1 MSKKISK
8 LTLLAVVVIGLL
20 LIVTGL
26 FYSSF
31 ALIEPVKSVSF
42 QSEKLNYNEQE
53 PGSFQIEKS
62 AIWKNRGEAEVTIDV
77 DTILKRGNRYT
88 DIIFV
93 LDISESMVGK
103 KLEQAKTDIK
113 QLFSTLLSTPTNKIA
128 LITFDQNATILS
140 EFTDD
145 QNLLNNK
152 IDGIYDK
159 QGTNYYQALKQ
170 VNEILKNYQSEEDR
184 DCVVM
189 FLTDGI
195 PNVDTPNEK
204 TYFNYLKKQY
214 PYMVVNAIQYE
225 LNDKIINQIKD
236 ISDYQYLSTITN
248 LKDTLQEASIVPV
261 PYNEFLI
268 TDYINTA
275 FFEIEDIIS
284 DYKVE
289 VDKKNGKVIWNLKEM
304 RSGTTHQIKY
314 LLHLKDELIDVG
326 GVYPISKTIEI
337 KSEIEK
343 IKENIES
350 ELTPK
355 LKDLFRVRYD
365 ANIPKGCNIKESL
378 PQDKN
383 HFIFDTVTVADD
395 LTCDGYQF
403 KGWSTVTEDVNRPTE
418 EYFVMPSDDVIIRA
432 EWTTLSFEKSINGEI
447 YVYIS
452 PILRSVSENDNN
464 DLWEYKESITK
475 IVFQNSIHNIEEATK
490 VFDIS
495 EGKNYGVVGSLVPN
509 VENPATFTAYIQ
521 GDGKIIASENSSYLF
536 YCFKNLKTIEGLE
549 NLDTSNVT
557 NMYAMFSECNNLVDL
572 DVSHFNTS
580 NVTNMS
586 YTFYGCRSLTNLD
599 IDNFNTSKVT
609 NMKSMFQNCINLLGL
624 DLVTFDTSKVTNMV
638 YMFMNCQS
646 LIELNVTSFDTSNV
660 TQMYDMFNECSSLT
674 SLDVSSFNTS
684 KITGTNGMFYG
695 CRSLTSLDVSN
706 FDVSKVTLMTA
717 MFSNCTKLTS
727 INLTNW
733 NTSNVVNLTRLFE
746 FCNQL
751 TTIDLS
757 SFNTSKVIYFNS
769 MFSGC
774 TTLTELDLSNFDTSS
789 AISMHWMFTYCYK
802 LSNLNI
808 SSFNTSKV
816 TDMQSMFFG
825 NNSLTSLD
833 VSHFDTSNV
842 TDMVRMFYDCSNL
855 TELDLSN
862 FNTQKITSTEN
873 LFGECKKLKNLNIS
887 NFKTDN
893 VTNMYRMFHNCC
905 ALTNLNLSN
914 FNTYKV
920 TNMEAMFGGCFS
932 LTSLDLSNFNTMN
945 VSNMKNVF
953 SQCSGLGTLD
963 LSNFNTANATDM
975 RYMFAGCWGLTDLNL
990 SSFNTSKVVDMRYMF
1005 YNCTRLKSLDFNNF
1019 DTSVVTNMEFMF
1031 NLCYNLSLTI
1041 TIANQNIT
1049 GYDSMFVD
1057 AATQTGAQIVV
1068 NYIPVTDSLVD
1079 QMIATKSANSD
1090 VIKGNNVSHRI
1101 SLISDI
1107 ATIELEEAVP
1117 NKVIPLEAVSENQT
1131 VKSFKLNGNIINGRT
1146 FKMPEEDV
1154 TITDVEV
1161 AEITILE
1168 TNHNPYSTQLVT
1180 KNYEK
1185 TYDGAKSLTVILE
1198 YETEN
1203 INNDYLYIYD
1213 SNNNQYGKYGG
1224 NTRKTETII
1233 LSGGYIKISFKTNLL
1248 NNNFYGFKATVIPN
1262 Y

>member
-225 LNDKIINQIKD
+225 LNDKIIDQIKD

-509 VENPATFTAYIQ
+509 VEDPATFTAYIQ

-572 DVSHFNTS
+572 DVSH
-580 NVTNMS
+580 
-586 YTFYGCRSLTNLD
+586 
-599 IDNFNTSKVT
+599 FNTSKVT